1 MKEFQVGDVVLVTD
15 WWNDVTS
22 MNEEWLGY
30 CVGHE
35 HDKGRILVQRRYG
48 MGAWTFAVPVDKCS

>member
-1 MKEFQVGDVVLVTD
+1 MKEFKIGDVVLVTE
-15 WWNDVTS
+15 WWNDVIS

-35 HDKGRILVQRRYG
+35 TDKGRILVQRQCG
-48 MGAWTFAVPVDKCS
+48 MGRATIAVPVDKCS

>member
-1 MKEFQVGDVVLVTD
+1 MNKFEIGDVVLVTE

-22 MNEEWLGY
+22 ENEEWLGY

-35 HDKGRILVQRRYG
+35 FDTGRILVQRRYG